1 MLKIGVSI
9 LAVLLVTACAAPST
23 VRMSYD
29 SAELQAEAEI
39 QRELAFKKFLSY
51 SNRLNTVSYP
61 ILKSASKFC
70 PDDIVNSFGA
80 EGSTSAD
87 FKDEWNTAAN
97 KILGGPGY
105 TVTWVAKGG
114 AAATSGVA
122 VNDKILS
129 VNGVEFGEGKKQQKK
144 FYAEVGR
151 IRTASS
157 SEAELRIKRGEEVL
171 NLDINLDKICGF
183 PVVLSESDQVNAYAN
198 GKQIIITKGM
208 MRFAQDNQQLSLVIA
223 HELGHNVMDHMDK
236 TMSNY
241 WLGSIVD
248 IAAAAYGINTYGT
261 FGNAAARVFSQDFE
275 AEADYVGLYYMHAA
289 DLPLEG
295 VADFW
300 RSMAAEH
307 PASIGS
313 NHAAT
318 HPATPERFLA
328 ISKTINEINDKIATG
343 VDVSPNIS
351 E

>member
-1 MLKIGVSI
+1 MLKIGLSI
-9 LAVLLVTACAAPST
+9 LAVLLVTACASPST
-23 VRMSYD
+23 VRMNYD
-29 SAELQAEAEI
+29 SAELAAEAAI
-39 QRELAFKKFLSY
+39 QRELAFKRYLSY
-51 SNRLNTVSYP
+51 SKRLNSVSYP

-114 AAATSGVA
+114 AAAQSGVA
-122 VNDKILS
+122 VNDKVLS
-129 VNGVEFGEGKKQQKK
+129 VNGVEFGEQEKQQKK
-144 FYAEVGR
+144 FYAEVDR
-151 IRTASS
+151 IRTASGT
-157 SEAELRIKRGEEVL
+157 EAELSIKRGEEVL

-183 PVVLSESDQVNAYAN
+183 PVVLSESDAVNAYAN

-208 MRFAQDNQQLSLVIA
+208 MRFAQDNQDLSLVIA

-248 IAAAAYGINTYGT
+248 IAAAAYGVNTQGL
-261 FGNAAARVFSQDFE
+261 FGNAAAQVFSQDFE

-295 VADFW
+295 TADFW

-307 PASIGS
+307 PGSIGS
-313 NHAAT
+313 NHAAS

-328 ISKTINEINDKIATG
+328 ISKTIEEISNKITNG
-343 VDVSPNIS
+343 QPVRPNLKN
-351 E
+351 